1 MSTSAST
8 VDHAREATTA
18 GSATQAQN
26 GVARSPSSRS
36 THRRRGDWGACRR
49 QQPGATW
56 RWVPARLLP
65 AASLIMLMVW
75 QLTAL
80 LADGRTAFTH
90 LSWLVM
96 AGFVRAILYAA
107 FLSVLVVVV
116 LLREQP
122 SDRDGRLL
130 IRGAAVT
137 ASFLLVTLGE
147 LAPAGPLLLRVPALT
162 AGVAA
167 LVTVAGAL
175 LALAA
180 ALELGTNFSFGPQSR
195 RLVVTGPYQ
204 LVRHPMYLAELL
216 MSAGAVMVAMHLT
229 VVIGVCAV
237 LVLQVVRICAEEQL
251 LMRTMPTYGIY
262 ARSTRCR
269 LIPSVW

>member
-1 MSTSAST
+1 
-8 VDHAREATTA
+8 
-18 GSATQAQN
+18 
-26 GVARSPSSRS
+26 
-36 THRRRGDWGACRR
+36 
-49 QQPGATW
+49 
-56 RWVPARLLP
+56 
-65 AASLIMLMVW
+65 MLMVW

-90 LSWLVM
+90 LSWLVA

-107 FLSVLVVVV
+107 FLSILVVVV

-122 SDRDGRLL
+122 FDRDGRLL
-130 IRGAAVT
+130 IRGTAVT
-137 ASFLLVTLGE
+137 ASFLLVMLGE
-147 LAPAGPLLLRVPALT
+147 LAPAGPLLLRVPALI
-162 AGVAA
+162 
-167 LVTVAGAL
+167 AGAAAVVTLGGVL

-216 MSAGAVMVAMHLT
+216 MSAGTVMVAMHLT
-229 VVIGVCAV
+229 VVIGICAV
-237 LVLQVVRICAEEQL
+237 IVLQVVRISAEEQL

-262 ARSTRCR
+262 ARATRCR